1 MTQEIEQEIGQRQ
14 NENGNNITIPIFRY
28 KFTQEYMDELYQ
40 FSKIHQYDDRVSFK
54 EAWEIWI
61 NENEDSVNNEM
72 TRIRGLGYNGDIIDK
87 MFKSARYYFRKKNTA
102 IKELGERQQ
111 YVGVQKEVLD
121 AMDRHI
127 IQNINSENYKP
138 SNGFSDFC
146 NSNIDVLKKEI
157 AHLIENKMTDSK
169 SIQSKFKKT
178 YKNRYFMISTQ
189 NK

>member
-1 MTQEIEQEIGQRQ
+1 METQS
-14 NENGNNITIPIFRY
+14 
-28 KFTQEYMDELYQ
+28 ELINSEVNRLTELNYQ
-40 FSKIHQYDDRVSFK
+40 
-54 EAWEIWI
+54 
-61 NENEDSVNNEM
+61 
-72 TRIRGLGYNGDIIDK
+72 GDIIDK
-87 MFKSARYYFRKKNTA
+87 MFKSARYYFRKKSTA

-111 YVGVQKEVLD
+111 YVGVQKEVLE

-138 SNGFSDFC
+138 SYGFSDFC

-169 SIQSKFKKT
+169 TIQSKFKKT